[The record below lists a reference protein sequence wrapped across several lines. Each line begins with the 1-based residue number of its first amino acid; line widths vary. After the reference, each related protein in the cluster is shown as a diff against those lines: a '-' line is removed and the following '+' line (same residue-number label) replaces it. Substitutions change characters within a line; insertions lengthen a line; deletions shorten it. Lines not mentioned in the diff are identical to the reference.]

1 MYEAVPVPRRRRGS
15 RRARRDALV
24 FLAMALPN
32 LVLIGAFT
40 YRPLILNIYY
50 STLNWTLGSA
60 TATVVGLGNYV
71 RFFSSDAAGTV
82 LTTTAVFAVA
92 TVGGSM
98 VLGLLVALAL
108 NTNVPGTNV
117 ARAGVFAPYVLSGV
131 GVGLVWLFI
140 FDPVYGV
147 LAYVLRRFGAESPRW
162 FNDPTLSLVMVITV
176 YVWKNLGYCAV
187 VYLAGLQSLPADVM
201 EAAALDG
208 AGRLRR
214 FGYMSLPLLGPTTF
228 FLLITTI
235 LSSLQAFDLIR
246 IMTPTSQGTRTLIYE
261 AYVQGFGA
269 YQRAGY
275 SAAIS
280 VVLFVLLITL
290 TIIQIAWVDRK
301 VHYA

>member
-1 MYEAVPVPRRRRGS
+1 
-15 RRARRDALV
+15 
-24 FLAMALPN
+24 MALPN
-32 LVLIGAFT
+32 LVLVGAFT

-50 STLNWTLGSA
+50 STLNWTLGSPS
-60 TATVVGLGNYV
+60 ATVAGLGNYV
-71 RFFSSDAAGTV
+71 RFFTSDAAGVV
-82 LTTTAVFAVA
+82 LTTTAVFAVF

-98 VLGLLVALAL
+98 LLGLLVALSL
-108 NTNVPGTNV
+108 NTRLPGRTL
-117 ARAGVFAPYVLSGV
+117 ARASVFAPYVLSGV

-147 LAYVLRRFGAESPRW
+147 FAYVLRQFGLESPRW
-162 FNDPTLSLVMVITV
+162 FNDPTLSLVMVIAV

-187 VYLAGLQSLPADVM
+187 VYLAGLQSLPTDIL
-201 EAAALDG
+201 EAASLDG
-208 AGRLRR
+208 AGRMRR
-214 FGYMSLPLLGPTTF
+214 FWYVSLPLLGPTTL

-235 LSSLQAFDLIR
+235 LSSLQAFDLIK
-246 IMTPTSQGTRTLIYE
+246 IMTPTSEGTRTLIYE

-280 VVLFVLLITL
+280 VILFVILITL